1 MAAKSTAITA
11 STIPIE
17 RGDPLS
23 RPIGASFGRAASDD
37 PAHFPSGRT
46 SRAGRPFDP
55 GRKKRKRFRGGHDA
69 DRFPGRARHRPVDH
83 RRRSPPR
90 PAVTRRAD
98 ALSEKSAYLTK
109 PGLRRRAGTRGSH
122 FGCCPAGR
130 ANGGGPARVRLQP
143 GPASAVPLSMSERHS
158 RIAPPGMPS
167 PKLDETEFRKRYLEQ
182 LNDEMFGPVR
192 TMIAGAFD
200 LTAGYRHR
208 AAAIRKGWTGDVE

>member
-1 MAAKSTAITA
+1 MAVKSTAITA

-46 SRAGRPFDP
+46 SSAGRPFGP

-69 DRFPGRARHRPVDH
+69 DRCPGRARHRPVDH

-98 ALSEKSAYLTK
+98 APSEKSAYLTK

-122 FGCCPAGR
+122 FGCRPAGR
-130 ANGGGPARVRLQP
+130 ANGGGAGTRAFATGARVSRSVEHIRETQP
-143 GPASAVPLSMSERHS
+143 NRPTRHAEPEARRDGISQTISRTIKRRNVRACQDNDRRRVRPQCRVPA
-158 RIAPPGMPS
+158 PS
-167 PKLDETEFRKRYLEQ
+167 GRDS
-182 LNDEMFGPVR
+182 
-192 TMIAGAFD
+192 
-200 LTAGYRHR
+200 
-208 AAAIRKGWTGDVE
+208 